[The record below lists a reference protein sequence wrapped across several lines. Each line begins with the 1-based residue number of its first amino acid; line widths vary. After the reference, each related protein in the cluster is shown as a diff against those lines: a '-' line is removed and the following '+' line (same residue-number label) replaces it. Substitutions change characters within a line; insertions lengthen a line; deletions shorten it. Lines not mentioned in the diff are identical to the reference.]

1 MPRRAILTLM
11 REDGRVVADSIV
23 VADTTF
29 RRLRGALGWKR
40 LESGTGILL
49 RPAWSIHTAFMRFP
63 MDVVFIDPDQVVL
76 RVDSNLGPF
85 KTASCRGAREV
96 VELAAGEAARRGLRV
111 GDRVAW
117 APRAPDAAATESSQ
131 PAYGEPRATVLLA
144 SRDGRFIK
152 LTRFLLEGRGLEVRG
167 FTAPQR
173 LAEGIADVDAD
184 VIILDAHTELT
195 DALRSA
201 HAARARRPEVP
212 ILIAAEGDASARHPG
227 VRVYDKWN
235 ETEELIDA
243 VERELDERDG
253 GAATQLEV
261 S

>member
-1 MPRRAILTLM
+1 MRRRAVLTLM
-11 REDGRVVADSIV
+11 REDGRVVADSVV
-23 VADTTF
+23 VADTTW

-76 RVDSNLGPF
+76 RVDPKLGPF

-117 APRAPDAAATESSQ
+117 APRAPDAAATESSH
-131 PAYGEPRATVLLA
+131 PAHGEPRATVLIA

-152 LTRFLLEGRGLEVRG
+152 LTRFLLEGRALEVRG

-173 LAEGIADVDAD
+173 IAEGIADVEAD
-184 VIILDAHTELT
+184 VIILDAHTELA

-201 HAARARRPEVP
+201 HAARARRPELP
-212 ILIAAEGDASARHPG
+212 ILIAAEGDAGARHSG

-243 VERELDERDG
+243 VERELGERDG
-253 GAATQLEV
+253 GAAPQLEV